1 LGGLIQEIA
10 VQQEIEAYVASFN
23 DLRAAYDGMTREQ
36 LLAHPVEGKWSAME
50 VLCHLVDIELMI
62 AMRIRAALQR
72 DTPRLPAST
81 IEELTANLA
90 VDARDAEQELTC
102 FETIRNQTARI
113 VQSFPAEALDRN
125 VVLVKVTGE
134 EVARTVRE
142 FLTGMVG
149 HVKHHLGFV
158 IVKRRAMGIV
168 ERERGHSERKPRLIP
183 AMLSLVSWAIRS
195 PLEVRW
201 AR

>member
-1 LGGLIQEIA
+1 MLDAGPFESLRTENLMASEIKD
-10 VQQEIEAYVASFN
+10 YLASCD
-23 DLRAAYDGMTREQ
+23 DLHAAYDGMTRDQ

-62 AMRIRAALQR
+62 AMRIRAALLR

-90 VDARDAEQELTC
+90 VDARDAAEELTC

-113 VQSFPAEALDRN
+113 ARSFPESALDRD

-134 EVARTVRE
+134 EVTRTVRE

-158 IVKRRAMGIV
+158 AEKRKAMGL
-168 ERERGHSERKPRLIP
+168 GD
-183 AMLSLVSWAIRS
+183 
-195 PLEVRW
+195 
-201 AR
+201 

>member
-1 LGGLIQEIA
+1 MSS
-10 VQQEIEAYVASFN
+10 EIEAYLASFK
-23 DLRAAYDGMTREQ
+23 DLRATYDGMTHEQ
-36 LLAHPVEGKWSAME
+36 LHAHPVEGKWSAME

-81 IEELTANLA
+81 FEELTATFA
-90 VDARDAEQELTC
+90 VDARDAAEELTS

-113 VQSFPAEALDRN
+113 LRSFPESALDRN

-134 EVARTVRE
+134 EVTRSVRE

-149 HVKHHLGFV
+149 HVNHHLGFV
-158 IVKRRAMGIV
+158 IEKRRAMG
-168 ERERGHSERKPRLIP
+168 L
-183 AMLSLVSWAIRS
+183 AA
-195 PLEVRW
+195 
-201 AR
+201 